1 MYNQSS
7 PSSSSNSST
16 DLPSNKMTSPV
27 LADQQVNQN
36 IWSSSSVN
44 SYVPYN
50 NYNYMNMYYPSIDN
64 TNKVAYNNYNPSQT
78 NYKSDDL
85 AKNNEIE
92 SSKDEANES
101 SNMSSNDQTNMLNS
115 YPINISAQKIQN
127 NTTKLSYTIAQL
139 ELLNS
144 IYETMK
150 YPNSVQ
156 KTMISKII
164 GITRDQVK
172 VNIFIT

>member
-7 PSSSSNSST
+7 PSSSNSST
-16 DLPSNKMTSPV
+16 DLPSSNKITSPI
-27 LADQQVNQN
+27 LDQQVNHN
-36 IWSSSSVN
+36 IWSSSSIN
-44 SYVPYN
+44 NYQPYN
-50 NYNYMNMYYPSIDN
+50 CNYMNMYYSPLDSNSKPI
-64 TNKVAYNNYNPSQT
+64 YNNYNQCQSQ
-78 NYKSDDL
+78 YKPDAL
-85 AKNNEIE
+85 IKNNEIE
-92 SSKDEANES
+92 CSKDETNES
-101 SNMSSNDQTNMLNS
+101 PNISSNDQNNMLNS

-172 VNIFIT
+172 VI

>member
-7 PSSSSNSST
+7 PSSSNSST
-16 DLPSNKMTSPV
+16 DLSTSNKIMSPV
-27 LADQQVNQN
+27 QVDQANHN
-36 IWSSSSVN
+36 IWSSSGVN
-44 SYVPYN
+44 NYQPY
-50 NYNYMNMYYPSIDN
+50 NYNYMNMYYSAMDN
-64 TNKVAYNNYNPSQT
+64 NDKSVFNNYNTCQT
-78 NYKSDDL
+78 QYKANDL
-85 AKNNEIE
+85 TKKNDIDY
-92 SSKDEANES
+92 SKDDVNES
-101 SNMSSNDQTNMLNS
+101 SNTGLNDQNNMLNS

-172 VNIFIT
+172 VNISLTI